1 MDKKEI
7 DISDKQALEAR
18 KQEMEDYIL
27 PGFMTKFTLPNSG
40 NIVDIYSKSPDSI
53 KIF

>member
-1 MDKKEI
+1 MDKKQL

-18 KQEMEDYIL
+18 KQEMEEYIL
-27 PGFMTKFTLPNSG
+27 PGFMTKFTLPNSDKQ
-40 NIVDIYSKSPDSI
+40 VDVYSKSPDSI

>member
-27 PGFMTKFTLPNSG
+27 PGL
-40 NIVDIYSKSPDSI
+40 
-53 KIF
+53 